1 LFPSAS
7 GGAICPSDPRLFCTT
22 KFRRRFNRQRS
33 FYSKFAFQTVSH
45 KNLHH
50 QISKINYIFRFTDLS
65 LVCLTKF
72 DNAFFQKKDINQY
85 VLPGFHLL
93 WLLFLLPI
101 PLLIC
106 IVSYRYTIFLFT
118 LQYVLL
124 SFKMVTL
131 TLPEL
136 SVVTSQQTK
145 FSDETVIYHKS
156 DTTYIV
162 STSISTNGFI
172 VISKVGRAFN
182 YLIVL
187 NDDKIV
193 LILLNMI
200 INIST

>member
-1 LFPSAS
+1 
-7 GGAICPSDPRLFCTT
+7 
-22 KFRRRFNRQRS
+22 
-33 FYSKFAFQTVSH
+33 
-45 KNLHH
+45 
-50 QISKINYIFRFTDLS
+50 
-65 LVCLTKF
+65 
-72 DNAFFQKKDINQY
+72 
-85 VLPGFHLL
+85 
-93 WLLFLLPI
+93 
-101 PLLIC
+101 
-106 IVSYRYTIFLFT
+106 
-118 LQYVLL
+118 
-124 SFKMVTL
+124 MVTL

-162 STSISTNGFI
+162 STSISINGFI

-200 INIST
+200 INILTKS